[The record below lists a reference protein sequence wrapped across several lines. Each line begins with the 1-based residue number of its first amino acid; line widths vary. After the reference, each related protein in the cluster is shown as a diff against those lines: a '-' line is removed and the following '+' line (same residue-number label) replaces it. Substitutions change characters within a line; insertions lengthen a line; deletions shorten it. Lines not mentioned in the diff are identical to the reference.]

1 MQTDTMNP
9 LKRQTALYGLSN
21 ETLQEALKDV
31 FVHLGYRLDMLTP
44 EAKEDVAQRLSQI
57 AGKEK
62 PWGWRYVHN
71 FLSGAIEP
79 GRDFRAAII
88 GLAAASDGTPLQLV
102 QSHPVMVSALGS
114 VRPGALIYGD
124 SRPCANPGCP
134 VHFLPRVSNQ
144 THCGKACAKA
154 HAQWKREKT
163 RADKAELA
171 RKAKKGLVLP

>member
-1 MQTDTMNP
+1 MQSDTMRP
-9 LKRQTALYGLSN
+9 VKRVSALYGVSDEALK
-21 ETLQEALKDV
+21 EALKDI
-31 FVHLGYRLDMLTP
+31 FQHLGYRMDMLTP
-44 EAKEDVAQRLSQI
+44 EAKADVAERLSQI
-57 AGKEK
+57 AGRAT

-71 FLSGAIEP
+71 FLSGAITP

-134 VHFLPRVSNQ
+134 VHFVPRVANQ
-144 THCGKACAKA
+144 THCGKACARA
-154 HAQWKREKT
+154 HAKWRRENH
-163 RADKAELA
+163 
-171 RKAKKGLVLP
+171 G